1 MATVIIDPVGDI
13 TAVEGNNLTISCTG
27 GANQG
32 ATLILRE
39 NGIQLVQDVQPPAET
54 NDTTRTFYLPVDRT
68 RNGNTY
74 NCEAAITGM
83 MSSTLTLSV
92 TCKLRWQ
99 DIWQFQVCV
108 LYSWEWRF
116 KSWMLLKK
124 AI

>member
-13 TAVEGNNLTISCTG
+13 TAVEGNNLTITCTG

-39 NGIQLVQDVQPPAET
+39 NGIQLVQDSSPPSET
-54 NDTTRTFYLPVDRT
+54 NDAMRTFHLLVDRT

-74 NCEAAITGM
+74 DCESGITGM
-83 MSSTLTLSV
+83 ESSTLTLTV

-99 DIWQFQVCV
+99 DIWAVSNVC
-108 LYSWEWRF
+108 LS
-116 KSWMLLKK
+116 
-124 AI
+124 

>member
-39 NGIQLVQDVQPPAET
+39 NGIQLVQDAQPPAET
-54 NDTTRTFYLPVDRT
+54 NDATRIFHLPVDRT

-74 NCEAAITGM
+74 DCESGITGM
-83 MSSTLTLSV
+83 VSSTLTLSV
-92 TCKLRWQ
+92 TCKLSRH
-99 DIWQFQVCV
+99 DIWQF
-108 LYSWEWRF
+108 
-116 KSWMLLKK
+116 
-124 AI
+124 